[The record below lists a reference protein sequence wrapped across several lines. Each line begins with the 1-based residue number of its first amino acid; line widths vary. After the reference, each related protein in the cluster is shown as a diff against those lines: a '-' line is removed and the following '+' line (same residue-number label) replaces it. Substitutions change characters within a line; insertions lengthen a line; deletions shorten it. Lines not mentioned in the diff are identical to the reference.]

1 MADFLIGACGVWKNG
16 AGSTYVIFGD
26 VPPVLVNN
34 TASIF
39 SGETLQLYSTNLAA
53 YDRNHNNNTLI
64 FISTNV
70 THGQFELINKP
81 GIKLDNFT
89 QQQILDQQIQ
99 FVHDGS
105 SEAPAYNI
113 TVRSEGIA
121 WTGPI
126 SANIAFNNLILE
138 SNQLIVNQGQTVI
151 LTLNNLKANNQGKI
165 DQNLIFLINNLTHGQ
180 FEFTFNLRQP
190 ILSFQQQNITDGMV
204 QFVHDNTTNAPSY
217 RVSVS
222 NGTLTTPAQSALI
235 DFDASPIL
243 LNNSLIINQGQTV
256 ALTSDC
262 LSAMHPGGDDRVLL
276 FNISSVIHGKFSFTA
291 SLNNPI
297 FSFYQQNITDQLIQF
312 IHDNSTQAPSYS
324 VSVSDGRITLKPSA
338 ASIDFDVSPVLEV
351 NQLVI
356 NQGQT
361 IILTDNNLR
370 ATQAGNV
377 ENNLEFIISAIQQGQ
392 FAWMTSPDQPITRFA
407 QQNITDRQVQFTHNN
422 STTAPAYK
430 VVVSDGRITTLPS
443 DSQIDFDTTPLL
455 VHNQLTIGEGQS
467 VTFTGENLLATHN
480 GVPESNL
487 TFQVTNIQ
495 NGGFILL
502 AEHSGLLT
510 GDVSFKQ
517 QQVISGQVVFSS
529 QNSAVPAYQ
538 VSVTDGRMATNPQ
551 PSNITFSWKPVLT
564 RNQFLANRG
573 QVTVLTT
580 DNIAATRNGSLA
592 KDLQFVVTGIV
603 KHGRFELHSNPGNA
617 IISFYQDD
625 ILQKFIQFAHDNST
639 EAPSYSLKVVDN
651 QNDLSSDTQAGKT
664 ILIVNNYFPVNQGEN
679 LLIAESIL
687 NATGI
692 QRQDDGSIMFL
703 PITGTVQHGHFA
715 LTSSPD
721 YPLTSFQ
728 QQQISTHKILFV
740 PDNSAM
746 APSGYVT
753 VSDGQTNGAQGT
765 IACNIDFDV
774 PPVLKKAY
782 LKTSLGE
789 QVKITDINLKA
800 TSQTSAANNLIFEIS
815 EISHGYFADNDDW
828 QTPLNNF
835 TQQRITDGNIIFITD
850 QSDQGPQFKVSVW
863 DGRLHC
869 IGCPQQA
876 DVVFNTSNSSNS
888 SLSDVLKNALIGAVA
903 SGVVG
908 LLFFALKYKHSL
920 SLQRNA
926 RPTIDGEE
934 KETYPDTLL
943 LPIAREIFS
952 RIKITG
958 CLGYIGKRD
967 YNEYIGAV
975 STIVAALET
984 KGVIQSDRWNS
995 LPRPQKQRI
1004 VDAIAM
1010 HTKEL
1015 VGNNRCCSTRTF
1027 TSFYRAEATSRM
1039 IRNKANEIA
1048 DAVRATLSDCAEAKN
1063 SRSRS
1068 SVRLTSATSSL
1079 NESQMKIPLLS

>member
-1 MADFLIGACGVWKNG
+1 MPNGQFPEILKLADLNGQNDSKISGEVAVSSSGYSVSMAGDINGDGYEDILIGAPNFNGSTGRSYVVFGGPGVGKNG
-16 AGSTYVIFGD
+16 LLSLSNLNGINGFKLDGEVIGDNCGISVSSAGDVNGDSYEDLLIGAWFWFYNHNAGRSYVVFGGPGVGSNGVIALSSLNGVNGFKLDGENNDNGSDTSVSAAGDINSDGYDDLIIGAQGYPGGSSKGRSGAGDVNGDGVADILIGAPHLNDDFGCTYVIFGD
-26 VPPVLVNN
+26 IPPVLVNN
-34 TASIF
+34 TLSLF
-39 SGETLQLYSTNLAA
+39 QGETLRLDNTHLAA
-53 YDRNHNNNTLI
+53 YDLNHPNNSLL
-64 FISTNV
+64 FIPTEVS
-70 THGQFELINKP
+70 HGQFETVTQP
-81 GIKLDNFT
+81 GVSIANFT
-89 QQQILDQQIQ
+89 QQQLTSGNIQ
-99 FVHDGS
+99 FVHDDTVDAS
-105 SEAPAYNI
+105 SYNM
-113 TVRSEGIA
+113 TVRSAGIA

-126 SANIAFNNLILE
+126 AANITFFYGVVLE
-138 SNQLIVNQGQTVI
+138 TNQLT
-151 LTLNNLKANNQGKI
+151 
-165 DQNLIFLINNLTHGQ
+165 
-180 FEFTFNLRQP
+180 
-190 ILSFQQQNITDGMV
+190 
-204 QFVHDNTTNAPSY
+204 
-217 RVSVS
+217 
-222 NGTLTTPAQSALI
+222 
-235 DFDASPIL
+235 
-243 LNNSLIINQGQTV
+243 INQGQSV
-256 ALTSDC
+256 ILTSTN
-262 LSAMHPGGDDRVLL
+262 L
-276 FNISSVIHGKFSFTA
+276 KA
-291 SLNNPI
+291 S
-297 FSFYQQNITDQLIQF
+297 
-312 IHDNSTQAPSYS
+312 
-324 VSVSDGRITLKPSA
+324 
-338 ASIDFDVSPVLEV
+338 
-351 NQLVI
+351 
-356 NQGQT
+356 NQG
-361 IILTDNNLR
+361 
-370 ATQAGNV
+370 
-377 ENNLEFIISAIQQGQ
+377 
-392 FAWMTSPDQPITRFA
+392 
-407 QQNITDRQVQFTHNN
+407 
-422 STTAPAYK
+422 K
-430 VVVSDGRITTLPS
+430 
-443 DSQIDFDTTPLL
+443 
-455 VHNQLTIGEGQS
+455 
-467 VTFTGENLLATHN
+467 GEN
-480 GVPESNL
+480 
-487 TFQVTNIQ
+487 
-495 NGGFILL
+495 
-502 AEHSGLLT
+502 

-692 QRQDDGSIMFL
+692 QRQDDGSIVFL

-715 LTSSPD
+715 LTSSPN

-728 QQQISTHKILFV
+728 QQQISTHEILFV
-740 PDNSAM
+740 PDSSAM

-765 IACNIDFDV
+765 IACNVDFDV

-789 QVKITDINLKA
+789 QIKITDINLKA
-800 TSQTSAANNLIFEIS
+800 TSQTSTANNLIFEIS

-835 TQQRITDGNIIFITD
+835 TQQRITDGNMIFITD
-850 QSDQGPQFKVSVW
+850 QSGQSPQFKVSVW
-863 DGRLHC
+863 DRRLHC
-869 IGCPQQA
+869 VGCPQQA
-876 DVVFNTSNSSNS
+876 DVVFQGENTSGS
-888 SLSDVLKNALIGAVA
+888 SLSDAIKNTVITAVV
-903 SGVVG
+903 SGIIG
-908 LLFFALKYKHSL
+908 LLFFALRYKHSL

-984 KGVIQSDRWNS
+984 KEVIQPNQWNS
-995 LPRPQKQRI
+995 LPRPRKQRI
-1004 VDAIAM
+1004 IDAIAM

-1027 TSFYRAEATSRM
+1027 TSFYRAEATPRM
-1039 IRNKANEIA
+1039 IRDQAETIA
-1048 DAVRATLSDCAEAKN
+1048 DAVQETLSNRTEAKG

-1079 NESQMKIPLLS
+1079 NEPQMKTPLLK